1 MASYRIAQKSIR
13 KLTLPKGYEKET
25 IQIGIPAGD
34 EETNVLNL
42 QNVGDMVLPSAR
54 FGSACEKNAHGY
66 CYPDKTQPMVRRYVT
81 TIWTQPYGNDYA
93 SPVAS
98 DIYRKCYPVVE
109 VAPTEI
115 ELELFQDQNNIR
127 YIIANLTDEIRE
139 NYMVQAVNLFLEIF
153 GECYVYS
160 DEFSMATPNN
170 RRRCNWQML
179 PPGQKPSVHLSN
191 MLRDA
196 GENADSYDV
205 ERLRVLDRYD
215 AEQVVEGINGFEGYY
230 AYVFENHCVLESA
243 IYGNATYIIPKDNW
257 EELSQKTKQELLD
270 EDVVIAKL
278 IHNERWKYA
287 IRSKM
292 SELEDQ

>member
-1 MASYRIAQKSIR
+1 MANYRIAKTRIR
-13 KLTLPKGYEKET
+13 KITLPKGYEAGS

-34 EETNVLNL
+34 KEIAKLNL
-42 QNVGDMVLPSAR
+42 QNVGDMVLPSAK
-54 FGSACEKNAHGY
+54 FGPVCEKNAHGY
-66 CYPDKTQPMVRRYVT
+66 SYPDETQPMVRRYVT

-109 VAPTEI
+109 VPPTEI
-115 ELELFQDQNNIR
+115 ELELFEDQNGVR

-139 NYMVQAVNLFLEIF
+139 NYMVQAVNLFFEIF

-160 DEFSMATPNN
+160 DEFSMATSNN

-179 PPGQKPSVHLSN
+179 PPGQKPSAHLAN

-205 ERLRVLDRYD
+205 ERLRVLDRYN

-243 IYGNATYIIPKDNW
+243 IYGNATYIIPKENW

-270 EDVVIAKL
+270 DNVVVAKL
-278 IHNERWKYA
+278 IHNARWQYV

-292 SELEDQ
+292 RELENQ

>member
-115 ELELFQDQNNIR
+115 ELELFQDQNNI
-127 YIIANLTDEIRE
+127 
-139 NYMVQAVNLFLEIF
+139 
-153 GECYVYS
+153 
-160 DEFSMATPNN
+160 
-170 RRRCNWQML
+170 
-179 PPGQKPSVHLSN
+179 
-191 MLRDA
+191 
-196 GENADSYDV
+196 
-205 ERLRVLDRYD
+205 
-215 AEQVVEGINGFEGYY
+215 
-230 AYVFENHCVLESA
+230 
-243 IYGNATYIIPKDNW
+243 
-257 EELSQKTKQELLD
+257 
-270 EDVVIAKL
+270 
-278 IHNERWKYA
+278 
-287 IRSKM
+287 
-292 SELEDQ
+292 

>member
-1 MASYRIAQKSIR
+1 
-13 KLTLPKGYEKET
+13 
-25 IQIGIPAGD
+25 
-34 EETNVLNL
+34 
-42 QNVGDMVLPSAR
+42 
-54 FGSACEKNAHGY
+54 
-66 CYPDKTQPMVRRYVT
+66 MVRRYVT